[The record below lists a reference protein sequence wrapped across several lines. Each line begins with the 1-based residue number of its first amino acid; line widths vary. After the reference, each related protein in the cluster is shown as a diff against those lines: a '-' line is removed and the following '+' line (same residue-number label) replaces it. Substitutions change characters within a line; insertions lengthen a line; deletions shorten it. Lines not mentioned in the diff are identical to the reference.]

1 MTLKLPHRRSV
12 LRRASFAKDMTT
24 RHLLTPG
31 KDEAIAFERTRLV
44 SRTLRP
50 GSRLLVVLNV
60 NKNNFHELNYGT
72 GRDVSEESIADA
84 RTPLKVEWIDRAD
97 TC

>member
-44 SRTLRP
+44 SRTLR
-50 GSRLLVVLNV
+50 R
-60 NKNNFHELNYGT
+60 
-72 GRDVSEESIADA
+72 
-84 RTPLKVEWIDRAD
+84 
-97 TC
+97 